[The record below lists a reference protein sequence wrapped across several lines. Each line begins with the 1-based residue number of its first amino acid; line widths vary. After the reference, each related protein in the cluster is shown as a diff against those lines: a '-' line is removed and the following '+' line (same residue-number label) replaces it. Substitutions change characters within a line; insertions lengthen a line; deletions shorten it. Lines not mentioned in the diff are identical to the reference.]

1 MTRAPLPTLAC
12 ARRHGLSRSGAILVA
27 CVLALASASRAV
39 AQIAFGGP
47 ASLPAGRPARDTAYV
62 DAVIQLDIENGP
74 SAVMPA
80 LANGTTLLLPL
91 RQFFDMAEIRIEAFA
106 LHDSAVAMLEPS
118 HMALR
123 FNPAAGLL
131 IRGENSVPYDSMDVV
146 WWDGDLFVAT
156 GLLDEL
162 LGVRTSVEWADL
174 SAVVGHAA
182 ALPVNQR
189 LRRESR
195 HQLLYRPQLALE
207 TRDIPL
213 RQRTVDGAVLS
224 WSLTAATSG
233 PTNQLSLDLG
243 LGAGVLGGSAELRP
257 QLWSDHGASGSELLA
272 SWTRVWS
279 GSYSVRQVRLGDV
292 QSNGLRSRLL
302 EGGVITNA
310 PFIRSSEFDV
320 EPVVG
325 RAPAGWEVELY
336 DGGRLLGYADADA
349 MGTFRVPLQLRYGQ
363 NPFNLVLY
371 GPAGEVV
378 QQKHTVR
385 VPTSR
390 LPGGQL
396 EYALAVGACR
406 YDPCKGLLSADVRY
420 GLSSDVTVQGGSD
433 AFLDGPRGTLWQPY
447 AVVSAAPVPSLA
459 LTGEGVVNGHLRAEA
474 AFEPTA
480 DLRAN
485 ATYTQFAAAGALYNG
500 AAMQNTQSDASL
512 YWRPGWMRG
521 ALFFEGTGL
530 LTTGPTMRQSVARL
544 AATTLVGQIRY
555 SLGVL
560 HSALDLGRAGDSS
573 QFAFDASADAMLRG
587 PWPWLRTSTVQGQ
600 VAVEPARGLTAVR
613 AAVGRRLS
621 QLLRLDAAIGWYR
634 VGGMSV
640 ELGLTTALPGPRV
653 GSRSRITSGTGS
665 SELTFAYGAVAWDP
679 RSRLLK
685 LGDGAD
691 LGRGGISGVLFR
703 DDNGNGVR
711 DSGEPGLADIP
722 VSVGGWP
729 AKTDADGRF
738 AAWGLSV
745 SEPVQID
752 VDTLSFADPHYLLPA
767 AVLRVRP
774 TPNSFGDIQVP
785 VEVGAEV
792 SGFVVMGDQPL
803 AGVPVVLRELD
814 TGAEIT
820 MTTFADGGFYKAAVP
835 PGWYQI
841 TLPDADLD
849 RLRAVAPVLSIQVTP
864 GPGDGGKEKRFDDLE
879 LRLEPRQ

>member
-1 MTRAPLPTLAC
+1 ML
-12 ARRHGLSRSGAILVA
+12 GA
-27 CVLALASASRAV
+27 CVLAFATASPAF
-39 AQIAFGGP
+39 AQIAFGSTVG
-47 ASLPAGRPARDTAYV
+47 LPQGSSARDTAYV

-80 LANGTTLLLPL
+80 LANGSTLLLPL
-91 RQFFDMAEIRIEAFA
+91 RQFLDMVEIRIEAFA
-106 LHDSAVAMLEPS
+106 LRDSAVAMLEPG
-118 HMALR
+118 HVALR

-131 IRGENSVPYDSMDVV
+131 TQGANPVRYDTMDVV

-162 LGVRTSVEWADL
+162 LGVRTSVEWQNL
-174 SAVVGHAA
+174 SAMVGHAA

-189 LRRESR
+189 IRRERR
-195 HQLLYRPQLALE
+195 HQLLYRPQLALQ
-207 TRDIPL
+207 TLDIPL
-213 RQRTVDGAVLS
+213 RQRAVDGAVLS
-224 WSLTAATSG
+224 WSATAATSG

-279 GSYSVRQVRLGDV
+279 GSYVVRQVRLGDV

-325 RAPAGWEVELY
+325 NVPTGWEVELY

-371 GPAGEVV
+371 GPAGEIV
-378 QQKHTVR
+378 QQKRTVR

-390 LPGGQL
+390 LPGGQV
-396 EYALAVGACR
+396 EYALAAGGCR
-406 YDPCKGLLSADVRY
+406 YDPCNGLLSADIRY
-420 GLSSDVTVQGGSD
+420 GLSNHVTVQGGSD
-433 AFLDGPRGTLWQPY
+433 AFLDGPTGTLWQPY
-447 AVVSAAPVPSLA
+447 AVVSAAPLPSFA

-485 ATYTQFAAAGALYNG
+485 ATYTHYAAAGALYSG
-500 AAMQNTQSDASL
+500 AAVRSAQSDASL

-530 LTTGPTMRQSVARL
+530 VSSGPSMRQSVARL
-544 AATTLVGQIRY
+544 SATTLVGRIRY

-560 HSALDLGRAGDSS
+560 RSALDLGTAGDSS
-573 QFAFDASADAMLRG
+573 QFAIDASADAMLLG

-600 VAVEPARGLTAVR
+600 IAVQPSRGLTAVR

-634 VGGMSV
+634 AGGTTL
-640 ELGLTTALPGPRV
+640 ELGLTTAMPGPRV
-653 GSRSRITSGTGS
+653 GSRSRIASGTGS

-711 DSGEPGLADIP
+711 DPGEPGLRDIP

-738 AAWGLSV
+738 AAWGLSP

-752 VDTLSFADPHYLLPA
+752 VDTLAFADPHFLLPA

-774 TPNSFGDIQVP
+774 TPNAFGDIQVP
-785 VEVGAEV
+785 VVVGAEV
-792 SGFVVMGDQPL
+792 SGFVVLGDQAL
-803 AGVPVVLRELD
+803 AATPVVLRELN
-814 TGAEIT
+814 TGAELTI
-820 MTTFADGGFYKAAVP
+820 TTFGDGAFYRAAIP
-835 PGWYQI
+835 PGDYEV
-841 TLPDADLD
+841 TLPDAVLD
-849 RLRAVAPVLSIQVTP
+849 RLKATAPPVSIFVPP
-864 GPGDGGKEKRFDDLE
+864 GPGEKRFDDLE

>member
-1 MTRAPLPTLAC
+1 MTPAPSPSSASARHHGLWRPGALLGAC
-12 ARRHGLSRSGAILVA
+12 A
-27 CVLALASASRAV
+27 LAFATATPAF
-39 AQIAFGGP
+39 AQIAFGST
-47 ASLPAGRPARDTAYV
+47 ASLPKASPARDTAYV

-80 LANGTTLLLPL
+80 LANGSTLLLPL
-91 RQFFDMAEIRIEAFA
+91 RQFLDMAEIRIEAFA
-106 LHDSAVAMLEPS
+106 LRDSAVAMVEPG
-118 HMALR
+118 HVALR
-123 FNPAAGLL
+123 FNPAAGVLTQGA
-131 IRGENSVPYDSMDVV
+131 ISVPYDTMDVV

-162 LGVRTSVEWADL
+162 LGLRTSVEWQNL
-174 SAVVGHAA
+174 SAMVGHAA

-189 LRRESR
+189 IRRERR
-195 HQLLYRPQLALE
+195 HQLLYRPQLALQ
-207 TRDIPL
+207 TLDIPL
-213 RQRTVDGAVLS
+213 RQRVVDGAVLS

-279 GSYSVRQVRLGDV
+279 GSYLVRQVRLGDV

-302 EGGVITNA
+302 DGGVITNA

-325 RAPAGWEVELY
+325 NVPAGWEVELY

-349 MGTFRVPLQLRYGQ
+349 VGTFRVPLQLRYGQ

-371 GPAGEVV
+371 GPSGEIV
-378 QQKHTVR
+378 QQKRTVR

-396 EYALAVGACR
+396 EYALAVGGCR
-406 YDPCKGLLSADVRY
+406 YDPCNGLLSADVRY
-420 GLSSDVTVQGGSD
+420 GLSSQVTVQGGSD

-447 AVVSAAPVPSLA
+447 AVVSAAPLSSFA

-485 ATYTQFAAAGALYNG
+485 ATYTRYAAAGALYSG
-500 AAMQNTQSDASL
+500 AAARSAQSDASL
-512 YWRPGWMRG
+512 FWRPGWMHG

-530 LTTGPTMRQSVARL
+530 VSSGPSMRQSVARVS
-544 AATTLVGQIRY
+544 ATTLVGQIRY

-560 HSALDLGRAGDSS
+560 HSALDLGTAGDSS
-573 QFAFDASADAMLRG
+573 QFAFDASADAMLLG
-587 PWPWLRTSTVQGQ
+587 PWPWLRTATVQGQ
-600 VAVEPARGLTAVR
+600 LAVEPSRGLTAVR

-634 VGGMSV
+634 AGGISL
-640 ELGLTTALPGPRV
+640 ELGLTTAMPGPRV
-653 GSRSRITSGTGS
+653 GSRSRIASGAGS

-691 LGRGGISGVLFR
+691 LGRGGISGVLFQ

-711 DSGEPGLADIP
+711 DPGEPGLPDIP

-729 AKTDADGRF
+729 AKTDGDGRF
-738 AAWGLSV
+738 AAWGLSP

-752 VDTLSFADPHYLLPA
+752 VDTLSFADPHFLLPA
-767 AVLRVRP
+767 PVLRVRP
-774 TPNSFGDIQVP
+774 TPNAFGDIQVP
-785 VEVGAEV
+785 VVVGAEV
-792 SGFVVMGDQPL
+792 SGFVVLGDQAL
-803 AGVPVVLRELD
+803 AAMPVVLRELN
-814 TGAEIT
+814 TGAELTI
-820 MTTFADGGFYKAAVP
+820 TTFGDGAFYRAAVP
-835 PGWYQI
+835 PGDYEV
-841 TLPDADLD
+841 TLPDAVLD
-849 RLRAVAPVLSIQVTP
+849 RLKATAPPLSIFVPP
-864 GPGDGGKEKRFDDLE
+864 GPGEKRFDDLE

>member
-1 MTRAPLPTLAC
+1 MLAF
-12 ARRHGLSRSGAILVA
+12 AVA
-27 CVLALASASRAV
+27 SPAV
-39 AQIAFGGP
+39 AQIAFGGT
-47 ASLPAGRPARDTAYV
+47 AGPQGSSGRDTAYV

-74 SAVMPA
+74 SAVIPA
-80 LANGTTLLLPL
+80 LANGPILLLPL
-91 RQFFDMAEIRIEAFA
+91 RQVLDLAEIRIEAFA
-106 LHDSAVAMLEPS
+106 LRDSAVAMLEPG
-118 HMALR
+118 HEALR
-123 FNPAAGLL
+123 FKPAANLL
-131 IRGENSVPYDSMDVV
+131 SKGANPVRYDTMDVV

-162 LGVRTSVEWADL
+162 LGVRTSVEWENL
-174 SAVVGHAA
+174 SAMVGHAA

-189 LRRESR
+189 IRRERR
-195 HQLLYRPQLALE
+195 HQLLYRPQLAPQTL
-207 TRDIPL
+207 DIPL
-213 RQRTVDGAVLS
+213 RQRAVDGAVLS

-233 PTNQLSLDLG
+233 PTDQLSLDLG

-279 GSYSVRQVRLGDV
+279 GSYLVRQVRIGDV

-320 EPVVG
+320 EPIVG
-325 RAPAGWEVELY
+325 NVPDGWEVELY
-336 DGGRLLGYADADA
+336 DGGRLLGYAAADA
-349 MGTFRVPLQLRYGQ
+349 VGAFRVPLQLRYGQ

-371 GPAGEVV
+371 GPSGEIV
-378 QQKHTVR
+378 QQKRTVR

-390 LPGGQL
+390 LPGGQV
-396 EYALAVGACR
+396 EYALAMGGCR
-406 YDPCKGLLSADVRY
+406 YDPCNGMLSADVRY
-420 GLSSDVTVQGGSD
+420 GLSNHVTVQGGSD
-433 AFLDGPRGTLWQPY
+433 AFFDGPRGTLWQPY
-447 AVVSAAPVPSLA
+447 AVVSTAPLSFLA

-485 ATYTQFAAAGALYNG
+485 ATYTRYATAGAPYSGAAAQRA
-500 AAMQNTQSDASL
+500 QSDASL
-512 YWRPGWMRG
+512 FWRPGWMGG

-530 LTTGPTMRQSVARL
+530 LSSGPSMRQRVERIS
-544 AATTLVGQIRY
+544 ATTLVGQIRY

-560 HSALDLGRAGDSS
+560 HSALDLGTAWDSS
-573 QFAFDASADAMLRG
+573 QFAIDASADAMLLG
-587 PWPWLRTSTVQGQ
+587 PWAWLRTSTVQGQ
-600 VAVEPARGLTAVR
+600 IAVEPSRGLTAVR
-613 AAVGRRLS
+613 AALGRRLS

-634 VGGMSV
+634 AGGVSL
-640 ELGLTTALPGPRV
+640 ELGLTTAMPGPRI

-679 RSRLLK
+679 RSRVLK

-711 DSGEPGLADIP
+711 DPGEPGLPGIP

-729 AKTDADGRF
+729 AKTDEDGRF
-738 AAWGLSV
+738 AAWGLSP

-752 VDTLSFADPHYLLPA
+752 VDTLSFADPHFLLPA
-767 AVLRVRP
+767 PVLRVRP
-774 TPNSFGDIQVP
+774 MPNAFGNIQVP
-785 VEVGAEV
+785 VVVGAEV
-792 SGFVVMGDQPL
+792 SGFVVFEDQAL
-803 AGVPVVLRELD
+803 AGVPVVLRELN
-814 TGAEIT
+814 TGAELT
-820 MTTFADGGFYKAAVP
+820 VTTFGDGAFYRGAIP
-835 PGWYQI
+835 PGDYEV
-841 TLPDADLD
+841 TLPDAVLD
-849 RLRAVAPVLSIQVTP
+849 RLKASVPPLSIFVPP
-864 GPGDGGKEKRFDDLE
+864 GPGEKRFEDLE